1 MRPTSKNTLTRIL
14 ILLLATMTVLP
25 GCGNSE
31 IETSTNE
38 STVDT
43 AETTPS
49 EETKPTT
56 KLPDT
61 DWEGREY
68 RVLGQTDRDGYKQF
82 STHEIYAAE
91 LTGDALNDAVFNRNT
106 TIEDRYNVT
115 ILSNEESHR
124 TGETLSKLVTAG
136 EDLYHLTFSMQNEV
150 GSMVLK
156 GNFQDMTDLPY
167 IDYTMPWWNEDVNKQ
182 LSIANKLYF
191 TTSDFSL
198 SDKQRV
204 NVMMYNTDLLKDF
217 GLPDPIEMVREGTW
231 VIDTMTEWCE
241 LVGADVDGD
250 GQMTDADRYG
260 LTMDSYN
267 AFKTFVYAA
276 GGRIIDKDE
285 NDLPYISM
293 NSDAMLNAIDKVVA
307 LTCDQNYALFCND
320 FNGKVDYSY
329 WSVAGNVFRANRAL
343 FINLFTH
350 SLASMSDSE
359 INYNV
364 VPYPKLNEAQEHY
377 YTLSDLFAMVF
388 AIPITCAE
396 NDFSAFM
403 LEALSYESTDT
414 TLYTYYD
421 ISCKRKYMYDETG
434 PEMLDLIFSG
444 IVYDQA
450 LIYSWGDL
458 NNIIADTIPSKK
470 ENVFSSQYAS
480 KEKAA
485 QAAMEKTID
494 KFLEE

>member
-1 MRPTSKNTLTRIL
+1 MNPTSKNTLKRIL
-14 ILLLATMTVLP
+14 ILLLATMTLLP
-25 GCGNSE
+25 SCGNS
-31 IETSTNE
+31 
-38 STVDT
+38 TV
-43 AETTPS
+43 ETTNTDTTTDTTETAP
-49 EETKPTT
+49 EETELTT

-68 RVLGQTDRDGYKQF
+68 RVLGQTDRDGYAQF
-82 STHEIYAAE
+82 STHEIAAEE

-115 ILSNEESHR
+115 IVANEESHR
-124 TGETLSKLVTAG
+124 TADTLSKLVAAG
-136 EDLYHLTFSMQNEV
+136 EDLYHLTFSMQQEI
-150 GSMVLK
+150 GSLVLK
-156 GNFQDMTDLPY
+156 GNLQDMTELPY
-167 IDYTMPWWNEDVNKQ
+167 IDYSMPWWNEDVNKQ
-182 LSIANKLYF
+182 VSIAHKLYF

-204 NVMMYNTDLLKDF
+204 NVMMYNTDLLNDF

-267 AFKTFVYAA
+267 AFKTFVYASN
-276 GGRIIDKDE
+276 GRIIGKDSD
-285 NDLPYISM
+285 DLPAIVM

-307 LTCDQNYALFCND
+307 LTCNQSYALFCND

-329 WSVAGNVFRANRAL
+329 WSVAGNVFKAGRAL
-343 FINLFTH
+343 FTNMFTH
-350 SLASMSDSE
+350 SLSSMSDSE
-359 INYNV
+359 VNYNV
-364 VPYPKLNEAQEHY
+364 IPYPKLNEAQENY
-377 YTLSDLFAMVF
+377 YTLSDLFAMFF

-396 NDFSAFM
+396 SDFSAFM

-421 ISCKRKYMYDETG
+421 ISCKRKYIYDETG

-450 LIYSWGDL
+450 LIYSWGEL
-458 NNIIADTIPSKK
+458 NNIIADTIPNKK

-485 QAAMEKTID
+485 LAAMEKTVE
-494 KFLEE
+494 KFTE